1 MASPLRT
8 SPPSSE
14 PAVAP
19 ASHQETVCAPPEE
32 DEEERTENTSNA
44 PRPYEAGA
52 LISQKYELIRMLG
65 EGGMG
70 AVWVARNIALD
81 AHVGLKL
88 IRAEV
93 SRNVPGVQ
101 GRLLQEAR
109 AAASLGHPA
118 IIRVFDFGTT
128 ERGDPFIAME
138 LLHGESLAELLQRRG
153 KVGAVR
159 AVQTLLPIFDALSS
173 AHATGIVHR
182 DIKPDNIFVSREA
195 GGRLQPKV
203 LDFGIAK
210 LEHSV
215 SPHLTREGTVLGSPA
230 YMSPEQAR
238 GTADVDPRSDI
249 WSLCIVLYQLM
260 TGMLPFVAENNNAL
274 LWSIVEKPPVPFTD
288 LGVTEPELW
297 SIVAR
302 GLEKKREARWQDMFE
317 LGKALA
323 EWLLSRGI
331 EEDICHASLR
341 GRWLDPKRKREGDVM
356 HSFFPS
362 GPPSM
367 QIAVPVLPRS
377 IPITLSGA
385 DSSSGVRL
393 TSSVPAAPAADVTQ
407 VAPPTGETRPV
418 TERRPWKRWAMT
430 AGAPVVAFAIAAFA
444 RSALRTRDVHPGNA
458 APPRIEEMQGRTRAP
473 LADPRPAPQLLGSPS
488 SAGVANMP
496 SPPTVPAANVAADP
510 LTAASPSASASAQRS
525 AQDRSKP
532 ARRAAPK
539 RKAPDLKDP
548 FR

>member
-1 MASPLRT
+1 LASPLRKSPT
-8 SPPSSE
+8 SAESGSSPPGSE
-14 PAVAP
+14 
-19 ASHQETVCAPPEE
+19 QETVYAPPS
-32 DEEERTENTSNA
+32 DDDERTENTTNA
-44 PRPYEAGA
+44 PVPYAPGA
-52 LISQKYELIRMLG
+52 VIAQKYELIRMLG

-70 AVWVARNIALD
+70 AVWVARNVALD

-93 SRNVPGVQ
+93 SRNVPGIQ

-138 LLHGESLAELLQRRG
+138 LLHGENLAELLQRRS
-153 KVGAVR
+153 KVSAVR
-159 AVQTLLPIFDALSS
+159 AVQTLLPIFDALAS
-173 AHATGIVHR
+173 AHGSGIVHR
-182 DIKPDNIFVSREA
+182 DLKPDNIFIAREA

-238 GTADVDPRSDI
+238 GNTDVDARSDI
-249 WSLCIVLYQLM
+249 WSISVVLYQLM
-260 TGMLPFVAENNNAL
+260 TGVLPFVAENNNAL
-274 LWSIVEKPPVPFTD
+274 LWSIVEKPPVPFTE
-288 LGVTEPELW
+288 LGVSEPDLW
-297 SIVAR
+297 TIVAR
-302 GLEKKREARWQDMFE
+302 GLEKNRDARWQDMSE
-317 LGKALA
+317 LGKVLA
-323 EWLLSRGI
+323 EWLIARGV

-341 GRWLDPKRKREGDVM
+341 ARWLEPKRKKEGDVL

-362 GPPSM
+362 DPPDEKAALP
-367 QIAVPVLPRS
+367 IEPRS
-377 IPITLSGA
+377 IPITLSGP

-393 TSSVPAAPAADVTQ
+393 TSSMPAPVAAAATQ
-407 VAPPTGETRPV
+407 VATATDGKVAAEA
-418 TERRPWKRWAMT
+418 RPWRRWALT
-430 AGAPVVAFAIAAFA
+430 GAAPIIAFIIAAFA
-444 RSALRTRDVHPGNA
+444 RSALRSRDAHPSDA
-458 APPRIEEMQGRTRAP
+458 AHVRTAE
-473 LADPRPAPQLLGSPS
+473 AHEPA
-488 SAGVANMP
+488 P
-496 SPPTVPAANVAADP
+496 SPPPVAPRAVDPTTESASSPGAATPPTTAANPSAATSDAPAAS
-510 LTAASPSASASAQRS
+510 TQRS
-525 AQDRSKP
+525 QDRVKP
-532 ARRAAPK
+532 GRRAAPK

>member
-1 MASPLRT
+1 MSPT
-8 SPPSSE
+8 PSDSAIA
-14 PAVAP
+14 PP
-19 ASHQETVCAPPEE
+19 ASHQETVCAPPE
-32 DEEERTENTSNA
+32 DDDDERTENISNS
-44 PRPYEAGA
+44 PRPYAAGD

-70 AVWVARNIALD
+70 AVWVARNVALD

-109 AAASLGHPA
+109 AVASLDHPA

-138 LLHGESLAELLQRRG
+138 LLHGESLADLLHRRG

-159 AVQTLLPIFDALSS
+159 AVQTLLPIFDGLAS

-182 DIKPDNIFVSREA
+182 DLKPDNIFVAREA

-210 LEHSV
+210 LESNV
-215 SPHLTREGTVLGSPA
+215 SPQLTREGTVLGSPA

-238 GTADVDPRSDI
+238 GTADVDARSDI

-260 TGMLPFVAENNNAL
+260 TGVLPFVAENDNAL
-274 LWSIVEKPPVPFTD
+274 LWSIVEKPPVPITD

-297 SIVAR
+297 AIVAR
-302 GLEKKREARWQDMFE
+302 GLEKTREARWQGMFE

-323 EWLLSRGI
+323 EWLLSRGVQ
-331 EEDICHASLR
+331 EDICHASLR
-341 GRWLDPKRKREGDVM
+341 GRWLEPKRKKDGEVLL
-356 HSFFPS
+356 SFFPS
-362 GPPSM
+362 DPPETPFPLM
-367 QIAVPVLPRS
+367 PRS

-385 DSSSGVRL
+385 VSSSGVHL
-393 TSSVPAAPAADVTQ
+393 TSSVPAPMVGAPAPAQGVL
-407 VAPPTGETRPV
+407 PTGETIPV
-418 TERRPWKRWAMT
+418 GEPHRWRRRAIMVI
-430 AGAPVVAFAIAAFA
+430 APIVAFALAAFA
-444 RSALRTRDVHPGNA
+444 RSALRSRDSRPTDVTASAEARSGARAA
-458 APPRIEEMQGRTRAP
+458 APDQQ
-473 LADPRPAPQLLGSPS
+473 PAPPTESSAAAIAPNAPSPS
-488 SAGVANMP
+488 TSAAP
-496 SPPTVPAANVAADP
+496 SAAAEPPAAAPGQRAAP
-510 LTAASPSASASAQRS
+510 
-525 AQDRSKP
+525 DRVKP

-539 RKAPDLKDP
+539 RKTPDLKDP

>member
-1 MASPLRT
+1 MASPLRM
-8 SPPSSE
+8 SPTPSE
-14 PAVAP
+14 PGDAPP
-19 ASHQETVCAPPEE
+19 ASQEATVCAPAE
-32 DEEERTENTSNA
+32 DEDDERTENTSTA
-44 PRPYEAGA
+44 PRPYAAGV

-70 AVWVARNIALD
+70 AVWVARNVALD

-118 IIRVFDFGTT
+118 IIRVFDFGMT

-138 LLHGESLAELLQRRG
+138 LLHGESLADLLQRRG

-159 AVQTLLPIFDALSS
+159 AAQTLLPIIDALAA
-173 AHATGIVHR
+173 AHTTGIVHR
-182 DIKPDNIFVSREA
+182 DLKPDNIFISREA

-203 LDFGIAK
+203 LDFGIVK
-210 LEHSV
+210 VERDV

-238 GTADVDPRSDI
+238 GTLDVDARSDI
-249 WSLCIVLYQLM
+249 WALSIVFYQLV
-260 TGMLPFVAENNNAL
+260 TGQLPFAAENNNAL
-274 LWSIVEKPPVPFTD
+274 LWSIVENPPVPFTD
-288 LGVTEPELW
+288 LGVAEPELW

-302 GLEKKREARWQDMFE
+302 GLEKKREARWQEMFD

-323 EWLLSRGI
+323 EWLLARGV

-341 GRWLDPKRKREGDVM
+341 GRWLEPKRKKGGDVM
-356 HSFFPS
+356 NSFFPS
-362 GPPSM
+362 DPPETK
-367 QIAVPVLPRS
+367 AELPAS
-377 IPITLSGA
+377 IPKALPTY

-393 TSSVPAAPAADVTQ
+393 TSSAPAPMAGAVTQ
-407 VAPPTGETRPV
+407 VAPQDAETPPVASKRALPRWVLPTL
-418 TERRPWKRWAMT
+418 
-430 AGAPVVAFAIAAFA
+430 APAVAFVLAAFA
-444 RSALRTRDVHPGNA
+444 RSAMRGRDA
-458 APPRIEEMQGRTRAP
+458 RSSDASAP
-473 LADPRPAPQLLGSPS
+473 LAQGTYVEATVRAPEPRPLSSAEPTAAANPPLAAPS
-488 SAGVANMP
+488 S
-496 SPPTVPAANVAADP
+496 SPIADAPAA
-510 LTAASPSASASAQRS
+510 ASGPTQRGV
-525 AQDRSKP
+525 QDRVKP
-532 ARRAAPK
+532 ARKSAPK
-539 RKAPDLKDP
+539 RKSIELKDP